1 MPAKNKCA
9 PQIVREIA
17 ETTFEQKSNGRQ
29 LTKEV
34 NEN

>member
-9 PQIVREIA
+9 PQIVREID
-17 ETTFEQKSNGRQ
+17 ETTFQQKGNGSQ